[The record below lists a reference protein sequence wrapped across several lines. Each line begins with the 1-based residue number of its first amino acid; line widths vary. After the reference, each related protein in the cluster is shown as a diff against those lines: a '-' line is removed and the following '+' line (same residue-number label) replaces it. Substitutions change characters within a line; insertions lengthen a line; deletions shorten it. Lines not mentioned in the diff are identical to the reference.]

1 MDRIYFIIP
10 AYNEEDN
17 VKTLINDWYPIVE
30 KITDSR
36 LVIINDGS
44 KDNTLEKL
52 YQLSIDCPQ
61 LIVLTKQNGGHGDAI
76 LFGYRY
82 AIENDADWI
91 FQTDSDGQTQADEFI
106 GFWDNR
112 AKYDAIIGNRRK
124 RGDGVSRKIVEKV
137 LCVILW
143 IIFGVRVPDSNC
155 PFRLMKAN
163 KVSRYIRQMPEH
175 YYLANVMLT
184 VYFVKNKDR
193 VLFKEVTFENRKK
206 GKGALNLR
214 KIMSVGIKS
223 IQDFRMF
230 KKEMGK

>member
-61 LIVLTKQNGGHGDAI
+61 LIVLTKQNGAHADAI